1 MNQQALQYHL
11 YKHPLYKHVDKNET
25 TLRVAILGFG
35 DESKK
40 FLDLTLQNSQLLR
53 EALIVH
59 IFTESNADYDDY
71 LAARPELKNFFTIK
85 KISNPDDT
93 YGYIFFDTSE
103 PTSDDSLKEIVELK
117 PHYVFIALN
126 NEANNLNVALVCKE
140 KFDSTSIEACISFP
154 SDSDYDTIWE
164 GLDPVFD
171 NVEDVQLRN
180 EIERQAFN
188 VHLLWQKNLNVDFDS
203 IRKEFL
209 LDYNYNESVSSVLG
223 IKYKFHSWGVDLE
236 NIDSATA
243 AQKFISLKSHRSSM
257 GADFLY
263 TEHKRWVTSLLCRG
277 FVHRE
282 VKDCAD
288 GNTKDMINKNH
299 VCLVRCREDR
309 KLREFTHEDWNSRS
323 IDELDDLDKISV
335 NLHRLYTK
343 QATDRINGK
352 IEIIYKLLE
361 EIHASLGNTLNE
373 DKIAFNDLKI
383 CFEAMLDGDAKQ
395 ILRYTGLSQ
404 NFRKQI
410 KNMPSAIEKLNSFE
424 KTYVKPIRLSLE
436 YRDYKDFESAMFGY
450 IPFVLTYTTKV
461 QLIIPFSYD
470 NNLTALF
477 ANVASATI
485 INPEKIVYV
494 ALCRNRSDFERSEQ
508 VLSNVLAY
516 MARKHLRASVEVL
529 LFNCFEAN
537 DCEHSDE
544 RIKFQFRKVSCE
556 NPAPEIVDDTKKF
569 LQGQQ
574 EASDTFTA
582 LEYNDTTISN
592 MLAGA
597 GLYEIY
603 RSYSFDSLRRQF
615 SSIKDSEMFSYI
627 KTNLTFISPSDIAIL
642 SGFLGW
648 IQTQT
653 IFSDEDCQ
661 KLWLRYRSNPNC
673 WKHLCQK
680 LNTPNQQN
688 HQTDLRVC
696 GLNILRDNNSRQ
708 DTLEL
713 LTFFADNEY
722 ILNLDM
728 RHPDKISFNYA
739 NRNVKDL
746 LQYGGRMLEI
756 FVYHEL
762 RKNIEHFD
770 EVILSFEPHLEN
782 DVDVKSELDIILTS
796 GFSTVIV
803 ECKATRISPANY
815 SKLKVF
821 SEMLSINPLAVM
833 VVENEVRP
841 PQKRFGE
848 KLGIETISGQDV
860 ARVGEI
866 ICELLKQR
874 IMPNK

>member
-11 YKHPLYKHVDKNET
+11 YKHPLYKYVDKDET

-53 EALIVH
+53 EVLIVH

-126 NEANNLNVALVCKE
+126 NESNNLNVALVCKE

-209 LDYNYNESVSSVLG
+209 LEYNHNESISSVLG
-223 IKYKFHSWGVDLE
+223 TKYKFHSWGIDLE
-236 NIDSATA
+236 DMDFATA
-243 AQKFISLKSHRSSM
+243 TQKFISLKSRSSM
-257 GADFLY
+257 NLDFLY
-263 TEHKRWVTSLLCRG
+263 TEHRRWVTSLICRG
-277 FVHRE
+277 FTHRK
-282 VKDCAD
+282 VDDCAD

-299 VCLVRCREDR
+299 VCLVHCREDR
-309 KLREFTHEDWNSRS
+309 RLREFTHEDWDSRS

-335 NLHRLYTK
+335 KLHRLYTK
-343 QATDRINGK
+343 QAADIVHGK
-352 IEIIYKLLE
+352 IEIIYKLLADIHESIGGNPLDE
-361 EIHASLGNTLNE
+361 EV
-373 DKIAFNDLKI
+373 IAFNDLKV
-383 CFEAMLDGDAKQ
+383 CFEAMMLNSDAKQ
-395 ILRYTGLSQ
+395 SLRYPGLSQ
-404 NFRKQI
+404 NFRKKI
-410 KNMPSAIEKLNSFE
+410 KNIPLAIEKLNSFE
-424 KTYVKPIRLSLE
+424 QTYVKLIRLSLE
-436 YRDYKDFESAMFGY
+436 YRDYKDFESSMFEY

-461 QLIIPFSYD
+461 KLVIPFSYD
-470 NNLTALF
+470 NNLTKLF
-477 ANVASATI
+477 ANVAAATI
-485 INPEKIVYV
+485 INPEKIVYL
-494 ALCRNRSDFERSEQ
+494 ALCKNRSDFERSEQ

-516 MARKHLRASVEVL
+516 MARKHLRASVEGLV
-529 LFNCFEAN
+529 FHCFEAT

-556 NPAPEIVDDTKKF
+556 NPAPEIVADTKKF

-574 EASDTFTA
+574 EALDTFTA
-582 LEYNDTTISN
+582 LEYNDTPISN

-615 SSIKDSEMFSYI
+615 SSVKDSEMFSHI
-627 KTNLTFISPSDIAIL
+627 NTNFTFISPSEIVTL
-642 SGFLGW
+642 SGFRGW

-653 IFSDEDCQ
+653 IFSDADCQ
-661 KLWLRYRSNPNC
+661 NFWDRYLLNTDC
-673 WKHLCQK
+673 WKNLCKK
-680 LNTPNQQN
+680 LRAQLNQPNLEVFN
-688 HQTDLRVC
+688 
-696 GLNILRDNNSRQ
+696 LNISKDNDPKN
-708 DTLEL
+708 TLEL
-713 LTFFADNEY
+713 LNFFADNNY
-722 ILNLDM
+722 ILILDM
-728 RHPDKISFNYA
+728 GSPGNISFKFA
-739 NRNVKDL
+739 NNNVKDL
-746 LQYGGRMLEI
+746 MKTEGRIFEI

-762 RKNIEHFD
+762 RKHVKYFD
-770 EVILSFEPHLEN
+770 EVILSFEPHLLQN
-782 DVDVKSELDIILTS
+782 DVDVKSELDIILTT

-803 ECKATRISPANY
+803 ECKATRISPADY
-815 SKLKVF
+815 SRLKVL
-821 SEMLSINPLAVM
+821 SEMLAINPLAVM
-833 VVENEVRP
+833 VVENNVAL
-841 PQKRFGE
+841 PQKGFGDI
-848 KLGIETISGQDV
+848 LGIKTISGKDV

-874 IMPNK
+874 IIPNK